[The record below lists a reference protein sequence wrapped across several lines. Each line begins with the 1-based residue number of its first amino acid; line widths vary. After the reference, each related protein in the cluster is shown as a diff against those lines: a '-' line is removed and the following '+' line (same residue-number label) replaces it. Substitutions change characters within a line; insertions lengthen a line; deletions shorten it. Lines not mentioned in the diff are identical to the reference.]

1 MKKIPDKLRRYPRIF
16 TFLAAG
22 TTLAIMTSLPASAAP
37 RTTLGTWT
45 SAEDTSPTFVTVAGQ
60 HPNVANYYLAWGQP
74 FPTAWAESAVKSG
87 ATPFIELEPW
97 HINWTSAYPSMVA
110 IGRGAYNSYL
120 AAIGKAVHKF
130 AHPVIFTF
138 AHEFNVSG
146 QYPWSAGDAER
157 TTPAQWVKAWDTV
170 ESVIMENGGRHWAW
184 WMWVPNADTGGTTR
198 PFAAWWPGKH
208 HVTMVGIDG
217 YPQPE
222 YGLNTFAEVF
232 GQSFAE
238 MHALTKLPVFIAETD
253 IAQAKPSIGAFVSA
267 MKADGG
273 SGVLQ
278 FQDGTRALTKAQW
291 AELDKA
297 LRAS

>member
-16 TFLAAG
+16 AFLG
-22 TTLAIMTSLPASAAP
+22 TVAVLAIMTAGTASASP
-37 RTTLGTWT
+37 KTTLGIWT

-60 HPNVANYYLAWGQP
+60 HPNVANYYLGWGQP

-97 HINWTSAYPSMVA
+97 HIDGTSAYPSMVA
-110 IGRGAYNSYL
+110 IGAGAYNSYL
-120 AAIGKAVHKF
+120 ATIGKAVHNF

-146 QYPWSAGDAER
+146 QYPWSAGDAEN
-157 TTPAQWVKAWDTV
+157 TTPAQWIKAWDTV
-170 ESVIMENGGRHWAW
+170 ESAIMENGGNHWAW
-184 WMWVPNADTGGTTR
+184 WMWVPNADTGGTTQ
-198 PFAAWWPGKH
+198 PFAAWWPGQH

-217 YPQPE
+217 YPQPQ
-222 YGLNTFAEVF
+222 YGLNTFSEVF

-238 MHALTKLPVFIAETD
+238 MRALTKLPVFIAETD

-267 MKADGG
+267 MKADRGTG
-273 SGVLQ
+273 LLQ
-278 FQDGTRALTKAQW
+278 FQDGTLALTAAQW

-297 LRAS
+297 LGAT